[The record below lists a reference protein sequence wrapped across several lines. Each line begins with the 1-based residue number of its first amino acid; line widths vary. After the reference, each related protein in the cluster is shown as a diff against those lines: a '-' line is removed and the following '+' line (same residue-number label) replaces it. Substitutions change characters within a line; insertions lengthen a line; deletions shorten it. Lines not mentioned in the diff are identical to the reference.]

1 MIFDPSS
8 MCTKNLEQKTCLGK
22 HNHGVVGLHNLKIH
36 EACCPHENPVWQA
49 ETADQIQ
56 NSRQLPFIPNQR
68 LTRVIFNKT
77 RGVPSAAV
85 KNISPF
91 LHLLAL
97 RIVKK
102 PYRSTSKKPGDGEFH
117 PWETKDDRLDAKLP
131 I

>member
-36 EACCPHENPVWQA
+36 EACCHENPVWQA

-68 LTRVIFNKT
+68 LTRGDFQQKIRGSKT
-77 RGVPSAAV
+77 RGVPSAFPV
-85 KNISPF
+85 NISPPPRAADCEEAQQF
-91 LHLLAL
+91 HLRRSSATAATASS
-97 RIVKK
+97 K
-102 PYRSTSKKPGDGEFH
+102 PMGNKR
-117 PWETKDDRLDAKLP
+117 
-131 I
+131 

>member
-1 MIFDPSS
+1 

-36 EACCPHENPVWQA
+36 EACCQENPVWQA

-68 LTRVIFNKT
+68 LTVWWFSTKNKGVQNP
-77 RGVPSAAV
+77 RGA
-85 KNISPF
+85 KCCGFLNISPPPRAADCEEALPF
-91 LHLLAL
+91 HLEEAQ
-97 RIVKK
+97 R
-102 PYRSTSKKPGDGEFH
+102 RGDGEIH
-117 PWETKDDRLDAKLP
+117 PWETKDSRLDAKLP